1 MSNHPVNTEKIIPK
15 ESIKTK
21 LNRLYPL
28 FRDHADQEYTKAAKE
43 HYSSEDLE
51 RLITQLRVGKRG
63 FFEDKNHKFTVI
75 QKGVLCLADINTS
88 VAQFV
93 FYQYP
98 FVESHITKIIQKFE
112 GMECSSDK
120 SQTVMRCI
128 VKHYAFGESITLDY
142 SGKCTIGLPKN
153 ILKTEKQIC
162 DYVDSLH
169 YLYHGN
175 SDKYLKN
182 LLSITDSIKKQ
193 KLSKSV

>member
-1 MSNHPVNTEKIIPK
+1 MSDHQVSTEKIVPK

-28 FRDHADQEYTKAAKE
+28 FRDHAEKAYINAAKE
-43 HYSSEDLE
+43 HYSREDLE

-63 FFEDKNHKFTVI
+63 FFEDNNHQFTVI

-93 FYQYP
+93 FNQYP
-98 FVESHITKIIQKFE
+98 FVESHIKKIIQKFE
-112 GMECSSDK
+112 GIARSSDK
-120 SQTVMRCI
+120 SQIVMRCI
-128 VKHYAFGESITLDY
+128 VKHYAFGERIKLDY
-142 SGKCTIGLPKN
+142 SGESTIGLPKD

-182 LLSITDSIKKQ
+182 LLSITNSIKK
-193 KLSKSV
+193 